1 MFSFAAGLW
10 LSCIAEYPAAV
21 WVYLICPLYTD
32 TLVRGVRGGYAGY
45 SGYIQWCCDNE
56 G

>member
-1 MFSFAAGLW
+1 MRIAAD
-10 LSCIAEYPAAV
+10 PAAV

-45 SGYIQWCCDNE
+45 SGYSGVVIMRVNA
-56 G
+56 